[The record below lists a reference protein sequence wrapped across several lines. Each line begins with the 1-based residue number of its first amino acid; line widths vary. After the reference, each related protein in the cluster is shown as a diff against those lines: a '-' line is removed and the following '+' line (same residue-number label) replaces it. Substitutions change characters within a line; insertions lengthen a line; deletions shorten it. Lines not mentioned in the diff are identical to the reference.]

1 MAIINVSDF
10 EEEAREFLRQ
20 TRHSER
26 NLNRVADAIATF
38 SEKFDAWQNLRGWA
52 YDVNIIH
59 RRRTTRNSAVIDK
72 FIRLLDSNLQALMK
86 SQSKVQN
93 LPFGRNIWDVI
104 AKEIEKARKM
114 ERNLKIFMN
123 SQAFADVQKKCR
135 CILKLDHCQLEVDS
149 D

>member
-1 MAIINVSDF
+1 MAIINVSNF

-20 TRHSER
+20 TRNSER

-38 SEKFDAWQNLRGWA
+38 SDKFDAWQVLRGWA

-59 RRRTTRNSAVIDK
+59 RRRTSRNSAVIDE
-72 FIRLLDSNLQALMK
+72 FIKLLDSNLQALMK

-93 LPFGRNIWDVI
+93 LPFGRQIWDVI
-104 AKEIEKARKM
+104 AKEIKKTRKM
-114 ERNLKIFMN
+114 ERNLEIFMN
-123 SQAFADVQKKCR
+123 TERFFEVQRKCR
-135 CILKLDHCQLEVDS
+135 CILKPNHCQLEVES